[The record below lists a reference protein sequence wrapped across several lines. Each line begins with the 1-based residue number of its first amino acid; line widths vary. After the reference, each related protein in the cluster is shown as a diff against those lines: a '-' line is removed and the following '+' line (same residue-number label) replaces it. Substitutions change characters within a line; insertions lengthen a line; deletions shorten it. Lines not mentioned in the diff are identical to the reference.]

1 MAGVQEVAGVRVLTI
16 YSDGA
21 AIGSEQ
27 DATDLISQAWDQAA
41 TLVAVPA
48 LRLAPEFLDLSSG
61 QAGAFIQKFVNYR
74 IHLAVVGD
82 LSAALARSRALTDFV
97 REANRRRAVWF
108 VADLAALEQRLAADA
123 KRAGAAAGP

>member
-16 YSDGA
+16 DSDGS

-27 DATDLISQAWDQAA
+27 DATDLISQAWDRAA

-48 LRLAPEFLDLSSG
+48 PRLAPEFLDLSSG
-61 QAGAFIQKFVNYR
+61 RAGAFIQKFVNYR

-97 REANRRRAVWF
+97 REANRGRAVWF
-108 VADLAALEQRLAADA
+108 VADLAALEQQLAADA
-123 KRAGAAAGP
+123 KRAGTAAGP